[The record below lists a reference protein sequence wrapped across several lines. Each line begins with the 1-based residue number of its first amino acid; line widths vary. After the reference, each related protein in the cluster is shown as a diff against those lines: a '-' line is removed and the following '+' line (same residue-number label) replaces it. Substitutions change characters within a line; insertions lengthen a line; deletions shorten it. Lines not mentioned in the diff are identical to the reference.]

1 MTSVE
6 NTVTNEK
13 IENRIDTVMGALKA
27 EGRKALVPYLPIG
40 YPEASESV
48 SLLHA
53 IVDGG
58 ADMIELGVP
67 FSDPQAD
74 GPVIQQA
81 TEIALKKGMNLNKV
95 LDIATEFRKT
105 NQKTPLVMMTYA
117 NPIEAMGWDKYLD
130 RAINAGIDAVL
141 LVDVPPEETFEIKQP
156 FNKAGIY
163 LINFVAPT
171 TKPARV
177 SLIAEQAQGF
187 VYYVALKGVTGAAT
201 LNHDAVNGHVKE
213 VKETLKTPMLV
224 GFGINDGA
232 SAKAVSQEADGV
244 IVGSALVKVIS
255 NAVESNDFSTL
266 SEKVK
271 TFVNSLRV
279 ALDGDN

>member
-81 TEIALKKGMNLNKV
+81 TEIALKKRH
-95 LDIATEFRKT
+95 EF
-105 NQKTPLVMMTYA
+105 
-117 NPIEAMGWDKYLD
+117 E
-130 RAINAGIDAVL
+130 
-141 LVDVPPEETFEIKQP
+141 
-156 FNKAGIY
+156 
-163 LINFVAPT
+163 
-171 TKPARV
+171 
-177 SLIAEQAQGF
+177 
-187 VYYVALKGVTGAAT
+187 
-201 LNHDAVNGHVKE
+201 
-213 VKETLKTPMLV
+213 
-224 GFGINDGA
+224 
-232 SAKAVSQEADGV
+232 
-244 IVGSALVKVIS
+244 
-255 NAVESNDFSTL
+255 
-266 SEKVK
+266 
-271 TFVNSLRV
+271 
-279 ALDGDN
+279 